1 MIGPPLPDEQTEE
14 EIVAAFRKV
23 VRDASEQARTDAQR
37 DLVMNALYDV
47 FVGVGVDEGEDLG
60 Y

>member
-60 Y
+60 